1 MIVSLTIEDLR
12 IETYLFDKQTAKQ
25 IPFCCLFPHLRLI
38 ATWNKQN
45 PSETVKV
52 SDRLLAVNGI
62 TQVKENLAEELH
74 LGSVIPKDEDFV
86 KGFTMFYVAPQ
97 RFH

>member
-1 MIVSLTIEDLR
+1 LKHIYLTS
-12 IETYLFDKQTAKQ
+12 KQQTKF
-25 IPFCCLFPHLRLI
+25 PFAVCSPHLRLI

-45 PSETVKV
+45 PSETVQV

-74 LGSVIPKDEDFV
+74 LGSVVILKGDEDFV
-86 KGFTMFYVAPQ
+86 KGFTWPLKGSIELSCTEKL
-97 RFH
+97 